1 MKKTLLSSL
10 LLSLFLISCGGDSAN
25 ELKKYEGTW
34 NAKLVTVLNGDQDS
48 KTELTTQ
55 VKIKAGTNILYIIEQ
70 PFKVNGNII
79 EIPKTTTKNTMNGIT
94 MEVAISAKGTLS
106 DKKID
111 IQEDI
116 HTKSTDA
123 DGQVT
128 EMNQTVLIVLTR

>member
-1 MKKTLLSSL
+1 MKKALLSSL

-34 NAKLVTVLNGDQDS
+34 NAKLITVLNGDQDS

-55 VKIKAGTNILYIIEQ
+55 VEIKAGTNILYISEQ
-70 PFKVNGNII
+70 PFKVNGNTI

-94 MEVAISAKGTLS
+94 MEVAVSAKGTLS

-116 HTKSTDA
+116 HTKSTDT

-128 EMNQTVLIVLTR
+128 EMIQTILIVLTR